1 MKLDLEKLF
10 TLDNILKVLL
20 AIAVGIM
27 LYNVFFKKTETYY
40 NYHLDKSGYAY
51 PSDYETEVAVG
62 DAIDEDMIEEPEEL
76 LDAMESADEDVVED
90 VVVDDAEDDGLY
102 EYDDGGSGAYDDTED
117 SPMVGEIPDEMY
129 IESDN
134 EDEIYVEDD
143 VVEDDAE
150 DETVVV
156 DPINA
161 YDFLYA
167 ADVEDDL
174 QENFVL
180 YSNDV
185 GVDATYQ

>member
-1 MKLDLEKLF
+1 MKLDLERIF

-51 PSDYETEVAVG
+51 PSDYETEMMDDV
-62 DAIDEDMIEEPEEL
+62 ISEETEDLM
-76 LDAMESADEDVVED
+76 DAMESADEDVVED
-90 VVVDDAEDDGLY
+90 VVVDDAEDDAIY
-102 EYDDGGSGAYDDTED
+102 EYDEGGTAYDDAED
-117 SPMVGEIPDEMY
+117 GEMVGEIPDEIY

-134 EDEIYVEDD
+134 EDEPVMEDD
-143 VVEDDAE
+143 TEYVVEDDAE
-150 DETVVV
+150 DENVI
-156 DPINA
+156 DPVNA

-180 YSNDV
+180 YSNEV